1 MKFKTESP
9 VGDVWSPGR
18 KRESEA
24 SRQRLSEDSDP
35 GCQAVITW
43 TVDMGEPRAL
53 ALSMKGLLFGGNQ
66 ESGEARVTSH
76 FPALST
82 LTCSWTP

>member
-9 VGDVWSPGR
+9 AGDVGSPGR
-18 KRESEA
+18 KSG
-24 SRQRLSEDSDP
+24 SGLSEDSNP
-35 GCQAVITW
+35 GCQAVSTQ
-43 TVDMGEPRAL
+43 TAGMGEPRAL
-53 ALSMKGLLFGGNQ
+53 ALSMKSLLFGGNR
-66 ESGEARVTSH
+66 ESGEAQVASH